1 MLTNGSKQT
10 EIELICV
17 IVNFGTGSKVLRIA
31 KKNGISGGT
40 VFLGRGTVNNRIL
53 KWLDLDDIRKEIV
66 LMLAEKSEA
75 YNALEAIA
83 SELALHKP
91 NHGIA
96 FTVSVKNLIGSCR
109 YQNVKEER
117 GGENPMHDAIFV
129 VVDRGKAE
137 DVVEAATKAGSK
149 GATIIHG
156 RGSGIHETSK
166 LFAMEIE
173 PEKELV
179 LILAEENLTEAITE
193 SVRKEMKID
202 MPGKGIMFV
211 IEVNKTYGLIR

>member
-1 MLTNGSKQT
+1 MMNNPVQ
-10 EIELICV
+10 IELLTV
-17 IVNFGTGSKVLRIA
+17 IVNIGVGRKVIRIA

-53 KWLDLDDIRKEIV
+53 KFLDLDDVHKEV
-66 LMLAEKSEA
+66 VFMLGEKSEVLK
-75 YNALEAIA
+75 ALEVIA
-83 SELALHKP
+83 KELALHKP

-96 FTVSVKNLIGSCR
+96 FTLPVKNLVGSCR
-109 YQNVKEER
+109 YKNVKEER
-117 GGENPMHDAIFV
+117 GGESPMYDAIFV

-193 SVRKEMKID
+193 SIRKEMKID
-202 MPGKGIMFV
+202 EPGKGIMF
-211 IEVNKTYGLIR
+211 ILGVNKTYGLIK